1 MAYYD
6 DYPPYVPVAVKK
18 EKAKKQLEKLK
29 KKNPDVTPVI
39 IQGRSIATTWWG
51 KAWNKNLEMYA
62 DYSNRI
68 GRGRSYVRNGAVLDL
83 KLEKGLARALVQGS
97 RSKPY
102 KIEIKVSPLAPDKWE
117 NILNLCR
124 HKIDSLAELV
134 EGKFPRELAELFT
147 AGGDG
152 LFPTAQEI
160 NFNCSCPD
168 WADMCKHITAALYS
182 IGARFDEDP
191 TLFFKLRNIEF
202 DRLLKKTIEQKMQS
216 LLENAGKKSSRVLA
230 DADVAALFGVIT
242 GEKREYE

>member
-6 DYPPYVPVAVKK
+6 YYPRYVPVAEKK
-18 EKAKKQLEKLK
+18 QKAMKQLEKMK
-29 KKNPDVTPVI
+29 KKNPDLTPVI
-39 IQGRSIATTWWG
+39 IKGRAIATTWWG

-102 KIEIKVSPLAPDKWE
+102 QIEIKISPLPPEQWE
-117 NILNLCR
+117 SILNLCK
-124 HKIDSLAELV
+124 HKIDSLTVLV

-147 AGGDG
+147 SEGKG
-152 LFPTAQEI
+152 LFPTAGEI
-160 NFNCSCPD
+160 DFSCSCPD
-168 WADMCKHITAALYS
+168 WAGMCKHVTAALYS

-202 DRLLKKTIEQKMQS
+202 DKLLRKTIEQKMQS
-216 LLENAGKKSSRVLA
+216 LLENAGKKSSRVL
-230 DADVAALFGVIT
+230 DDNDVTALFGDIT
-242 GEKREYE
+242 REKT